1 MKRVGPRHLLL
12 LAGLLA
18 ASAAAQVDYP
28 TRPIRMIVSASQGG
42 NTDFLARL
50 IGAKLSESLKQPV
63 VIENKS
69 SALGVLAAEATA
81 AAPPD
86 GHTLLVTWHTHTI
99 GGAMNPKLG
108 YHPVESF
115 TPITQFTASGFMLVV
130 HPSTPVRTLKDF
142 LDWMKTSREPLNFGS
157 AGNGSGGHLAG
168 ELLKVLI
175 GAKAQHV
182 PYKGTG
188 PMMTDIL
195 AGRYD
200 FVFAPLEGS
209 PPSLVRA
216 GRLRALAVTS
226 PRRLAAWPDL
236 PAMAEALPGFEVEGW
251 YGLLAPAKL
260 PRPIAMLIYEEVRK
274 AITSPEVRERI
285 LADGAEP
292 VANTPDEFRQF
303 LLADLV
309 KWSKLVKESGARIE

>member
-1 MKRVGPRHLLL
+1 MKRCLIFL
-12 LAGLLA
+12 LAVAFA
-18 ASAAAQVDYP
+18 APAAAQLDYP

-81 AAPPD
+81 ASAPD

-130 HPSTPVRTLKDF
+130 HPSAPVRTLQEF
-142 LDWMKTSREPLNFGS
+142 LGWMKSSREPLNFGS

-168 ELLKVLI
+168 ELLKVMT
-175 GAKAQHV
+175 GARAQHV

-188 PMMTDIL
+188 PMMTDLL
-195 AGRYD
+195 AARYD

-216 GRLRALAVTS
+216 GRIRAIAVTAA
-226 PRRLAAWPDL
+226 RRLAAWPDL
-236 PAMAEALPGFEVEGW
+236 PAMAEALPGFDVQGW
-251 YGLLAPAKL
+251 YGMLGPAGL
-260 PRPIAMLIYEEVRK
+260 PRPIALRLYEEVRK
-274 AITSPEVRERI
+274 AITSLEVRERI

-292 VANTPDEFRQF
+292 VASTPDEFRRF

-309 KWSKLVKESGARIE
+309 KWSKLARESGAKLD